1 VGVDA
6 NAGKNINMT
15 SAMEG
20 KVALVT
26 GGASG
31 IGRAAALAFA
41 RAGAR
46 VVVVDVA
53 ASGGDDTVGMIGASR
68 GQAIF
73 VRADVSR
80 IEEVEAAVRETV
92 QAFGRLDYAFN
103 NAGIAGTRA
112 LTADYPIDTWLQV
125 LQVNLTGVWV
135 CMRSEIP
142 QMLQQGAG
150 AIVNTASVLSL
161 TAEPGICAYVAT
173 KHGVAGLTKAAALEY
188 SSRGIRVNAVCPA
201 YIETSMISRLSM
213 STNRREYLEVV
224 ERHPIGRLGK
234 PEEVAEGVVW
244 LCSEAAS
251 FVTGALISI
260 DGGYLAW

>member
-1 VGVDA
+1 
-6 NAGKNINMT
+6 MT
-15 SAMEG
+15 SVMEG

-26 GGASG
+26 GGGSG
-31 IGRAAALAFA
+31 IGRAAAVAFA

-46 VVVVDVA
+46 VLVADVA
-53 ASGGDDTVGMIGASR
+53 ATGGGDTVEMIAASR
-68 GQAIF
+68 GEDVF
-73 VRADVSR
+73 VQADVSR
-80 IEEVEAAVRETV
+80 VDEVEIVVRQTV
-92 QAFGRLDYAFN
+92 QVFGRLDYAFN
-103 NAGIAGTRA
+103 NAGIGGTRA
-112 LTADYPIDTWLQV
+112 LTADYPIATWLQV
-125 LQVNLTGVWV
+125 LEVNLTGVWL

-142 QMLQQGAG
+142 EMLQRGGG
-150 AIVNTASVLSL
+150 AIFNTASVLGL
-161 TAEPGICAYVAT
+161 TGEPGNCAYVAA

-201 YIETSMISRLSM
+201 YIETPMFSRLPM
-213 STNRREYLEVV
+213 SRNPQEYMKVV

-251 FVTGALISI
+251 FITGALIAI

>member
-1 VGVDA
+1 VGADA
-6 NAGKNINMT
+6 NKGNELKMT

-20 KVALVT
+20 RVVLVT
-26 GGASG
+26 GGGSG

-46 VVVVDVA
+46 VVVADVA
-53 ASGGDDTVGMIGASR
+53 ASGGSDTVEMIAASR
-68 GQAIF
+68 GEAIF
-73 VRADVSR
+73 VQADVSR
-80 IEEVEAAVRETV
+80 IDEVEAAVRETV

-112 LTADYPIDTWLQV
+112 LTADYPIDAWLQV
-125 LQVNLTGVWV
+125 LEVNLTGVWL

-161 TAEPGICAYVAT
+161 TGEPGNCAYVAA

-201 YIETSMISRLSM
+201 YIETPMISRLSM
-213 STNRREYLEVV
+213 SHNPQEYIKVL

-251 FVTGALISI
+251 FVTGALIAI